1 MFIWGSV
8 VPNKNDGYLQIHKL
22 KNIKNVFKNTMKL
35 FEEFMNS
42 QEIMSYKQLTLV
54 KEINNIYKY
63 FSQITQNLEY
73 VGLNTKNGF
82 IKLIIYINIF
92 HK

>member
-1 MFIWGSV
+1 
-8 VPNKNDGYLQIHKL
+8 
-22 KNIKNVFKNTMKL
+22 MKL

-82 IKLIIYINIF
+82 IKLIKEKEDIIDDKIKRYLTKNV
-92 HK
+92 